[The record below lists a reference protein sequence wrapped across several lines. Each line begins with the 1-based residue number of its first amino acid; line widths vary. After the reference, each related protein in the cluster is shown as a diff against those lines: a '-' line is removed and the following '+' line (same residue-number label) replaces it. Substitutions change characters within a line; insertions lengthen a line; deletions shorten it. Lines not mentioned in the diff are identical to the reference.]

1 MPHDEQ
7 LKEAN
12 RAVGVRGSLLVSKKG
27 EVIAAAM
34 PAPPHLRECLEGL
47 CQSIER
53 APKSVRWQMRA
64 RVGDS
69 LRWYKT
75 PVLPPQVAGEAGPG

>member
-1 MPHDEQ
+1 
-7 LKEAN
+7 
-12 RAVGVRGSLLVSKKG
+12 
-27 EVIAAAM
+27 M

-69 LRWYKT
+69 VRWYKT